1 MVLLSQLRNA
11 AKRIPMIQFRAGN
24 KNLKHESL
32 ESSSSAQ
39 TVSEVKPKSKG
50 TNQPTIEDWQL
61 PTRYR
66 RRLLDDKEI
75 DAINSG
81 GAF

>member
-39 TVSEVKPKSKG
+39 TSKG